1 MLGGVVVDSPTGR
14 NPSDKEHMMANEDNP
29 QEPNEEL
36 DFPQETPVAEMSLED
51 QVKYWKHYARKH
63 EDRVKSYRDLDIDT
77 LTEKANAF
85 DELDLDDLE
94 QRLSRLSDDEGDDLD
109 DEDDEDPEDDE
120 GDDDE
125 DTSDHALDL
134 DELRRQARIEAMI
147 EQAPTIV
154 SDAFRARA
162 EGLPEAFVEAFVED
176 LDHSAYLDDE
186 YQVDTEAIQERM
198 DSFREALNI
207 HNGHIHAGYRESFKP
222 SGILAGMDAYRN
234 NR

>member
-1 MLGGVVVDSPTGR
+1 MTV
-14 NPSDKEHMMANEDNP
+14 EDNT

-63 EDRVKSYRDLDIDT
+63 EDRVKTYRDLDIET

-85 DELDLDDLE
+85 DELDLDALE
-94 QRLSRLSDDEGDDLD
+94 QRLSRLNEDEDDDLD

-120 GDDDE
+120 GDNDE
-125 DTSDHALDL
+125 DTSDHAPDL

-154 SDAFRARA
+154 SEAFRARA
-162 EGLPEAFVEAFVED
+162 EGIPEAFVEAFVED
-176 LDHSAYLDDE
+176 LDHSAYLDDD

-207 HNGHIHAGYRESFKP
+207 HTGHTHAGYRESFKP